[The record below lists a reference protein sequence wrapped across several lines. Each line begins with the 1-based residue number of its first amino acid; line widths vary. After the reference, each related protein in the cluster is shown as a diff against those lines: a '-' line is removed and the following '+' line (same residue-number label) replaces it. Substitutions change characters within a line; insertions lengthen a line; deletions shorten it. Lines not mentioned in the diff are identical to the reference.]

1 METTDLDKVIEFVA
15 LSIEVIAVIVIA
27 GAILF
32 NIFKVITNYNS
43 KTPGFFKAYKDR
55 IGKALQAGLEFLVA
69 ADIIRTVI
77 IEPTVES
84 VIILGILVLI
94 RTFLS
99 WSIIVESEERLPWK
113 PKNNEQV
120 TIINN

>member
-1 METTDLDKVIEFVA
+1 MESTELDKIIEFVA
-15 LSIEVIAVIVIA
+15 LSIEVIAVAVIA

-43 KTPGFFKAYKDR
+43 KTKGFFKVYKDN

-77 IEPTVES
+77 IEPTIES
-84 VIILGILVLI
+84 VIILGVLVLI

-99 WSIIVESEERLPWK
+99 WSIIVESEERVPWK
-113 PKNNEQV
+113 PKAVNNEQ
-120 TIINN
+120 